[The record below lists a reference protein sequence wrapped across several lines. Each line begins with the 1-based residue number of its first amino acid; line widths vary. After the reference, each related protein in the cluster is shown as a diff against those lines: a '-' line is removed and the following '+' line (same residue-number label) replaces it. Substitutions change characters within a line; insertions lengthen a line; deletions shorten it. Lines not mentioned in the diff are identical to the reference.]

1 MSIDYSKLNFLSSLN
16 TFKNTGVFSTSLTTP
31 SSLGAGATSTVTS
44 TVTLTEN
51 QVFALARAQYTEF
64 AKTGAAKWQLMPTF
78 DATVQC
84 TTAPFVGP
92 LNYAIFYTINGT
104 TVTFT
109 GFIQNPYGSPI
120 SLTQVTIPIS
130 YVTYTI
136 AK

>member
-1 MSIDYSKLNFLSSLN
+1 MSVDYSKLNFYSVAN

-44 TVTLTEN
+44 VVTLTEN
-51 QVFALARAQYTEF
+51 QVFALARAQYTEYS
-64 AKTGAAKWQLMPTF
+64 KTGAVKWQLMPTF

-84 TTAPFVGP
+84 TTFPFEGP
-92 LNYAIFYTINGT
+92 INYALFYTINGT

-109 GFIQNPYGSPI
+109 GFVQNPYGVPI
-120 SLTQVTIPIS
+120 NLTQITIPIS